1 MNMKKLLL
9 FGAGKIGR
17 SFIGQLFGKSGYE
30 IIFADID
37 ANIVE
42 LLNKAS
48 SYKVITADNN
58 HPEKEDE
65 FIVKNVS
72 ALLLSEKTKIIE
84 SIVEADIIALSVGKR
99 GLLSL
104 SEMLAEGIRERY
116 HVKKEQPIDIILA
129 ENVRD
134 AADLLRKELKKY
146 ITDVPIDEY
155 VGLVETSIGKMVP
168 IMTEEQL
175 SLDPLTVVAE
185 PYNSLIVDELGF
197 RNTIPDLKGLA
208 AKKNMKAWVDRKIF
222 IHNMGHATLA
232 YHANY
237 FNPELIYT
245 WEALGID
252 QLREIT
258 RKTMIQSMDVLMALY
273 PDEFTK
279 NQLTEHIDD
288 LLDRFSNKAL
298 GDTIFRVGCDLSRKL
313 NKDDRLMV
321 PIIAGIQTGKD
332 YSLILEAW
340 VKGCFFKAT
349 DKQGKM
355 TPEDENFKTN
365 FSENPILA
373 LSNHCKFNRE
383 EYSELYDG
391 VMEIL
396 KGMNSTLTD

>member
-1 MNMKKLLL
+1 MNTKKLLL

-17 SFIGQLFGKSGYE
+17 SFIGQLFSKAGYE
-30 IIFADID
+30 IICADIA
-37 ANIVE
+37 ANIVD
-42 LLNKAS
+42 LLNEAT
-48 SYKVITADNN
+48 SYKVITVDNN
-58 HPEKEDE
+58 HPEKEGE
-65 FIVKNVS
+65 YIVKNVS
-72 ALLLSEKTKIIE
+72 ALHLSERAKIIE
-84 SIVEADIIALSVGKR
+84 SIVEADIMALSVGKR

-104 SEMLAEGIRERY
+104 SEMLAEGINARY
-116 HVKKEQPIDIILA
+116 RVKKEQPIDIILA

-146 ITDVPIDEY
+146 ITDVPMDEY

-175 SLDPLTVVAE
+175 SLDPLSVVAE

-197 RNTIPDLKGLA
+197 RNVIPGVDGLA
-208 AKKNMKAWVDRKIF
+208 PKKNMKAWVDRKIF

-232 YHANY
+232 YHAN
-237 FNPELIYT
+237 FLNPKLVYT
-245 WEALGID
+245 WEALEIK
-252 QLREIT
+252 QLKDIT
-258 RKTMIQSMDVLMALY
+258 RKTMLQSMEILMALY
-273 PDEFTK
+273 PGEFTT

-321 PIIAGIQTGKD
+321 PIIAGIKTGKN

-340 VKGCFFKAT
+340 VKGCSFKAT

-355 TPEDENFKTN
+355 TPEDEKFKTE
-365 FSENPILA
+365 FGDNPTLIL
-373 LSNHCKFNRE
+373 SKHCKFDQE
-383 EYSELYDG
+383 EYSNLYDKVKG
-391 VMEIL
+391 IL
-396 KGMNSTLTD
+396 NKINSTLTD

>member
-1 MNMKKLLL
+1 MKKLLL

-37 ANIVE
+37 ANIVA

-48 SYKVITADNN
+48 SYKVITVDNN

-65 FIVKNVS
+65 YTVENVS
-72 ALLLSEKTKIIE
+72 ALHLSEKEKIIN

-99 GLLSL
+99 GLLGL
-104 SEMLAEGIRERY
+104 SELIANGISKRY
-116 HVKKEQPIDIILA
+116 KIRKDQPVDIILA
-129 ENVRD
+129 ENVRN
-134 AADLLRKELKKY
+134 AAGLLREELKKY
-146 ITDVPIDEY
+146 VTGVPMNEF

-185 PYNSLIVDELGF
+185 SYNSLIVDALAF
-197 RNTIPDLKGLA
+197 RNVIPEVDGLA
-208 AKKNMKAWVDRKIF
+208 PKKNMKAWVDRKIF

-232 YHANY
+232 YHAN
-237 FNPELIYT
+237 FLNPELIYT
-245 WEALGID
+245 WEALEID
-252 QLREIT
+252 ELRDIT
-258 RKTMIQSMDVLMALY
+258 RKTMIQSMNILMALY

-279 NQLTEHIDD
+279 KQLTEHIDD

-349 DKQGKM
+349 DKRGKM
-355 TPEDENFKTN
+355 TPEDEKFKINFA
-365 FSENPILA
+365 ENPILI
-373 LSNHCKFNRE
+373 LSDHCKFDRE

-391 VMEIL
+391 VGKILDEI
-396 KGMNSTLTD
+396 NSNLIA

>member
-1 MNMKKLLL
+1 MKKLLL

-17 SFIGQLFGKSGYE
+17 SFIGQLFSKSGYE
-30 IIFADID
+30 IICADID
-37 ANIVE
+37 RNIVK
-42 LLNKAS
+42 LLNETS
-48 SYKVITADNN
+48 SYKVITVDNN
-58 HPEKEDE
+58 HPNKEGE
-65 FIVKNVS
+65 FTVNNVS
-72 ALLLSEKTKIIE
+72 ALLLSEKVKIIE
-84 SIVEADIIALSVGKR
+84 SIVEADIMALSVGKR

-104 SEMLAEGIRERY
+104 SEMLAEGISERY
-116 HVKKEQPIDIILA
+116 RVKKEQPIDIILA

-146 ITDVPIDEY
+146 IVDVPMDEY

-185 PYNSLIVDELGF
+185 PYNSLIVDAKGF
-197 RNTIPDLKGLA
+197 RNVIPDVEGLA
-208 AKKNMKAWVDRKIF
+208 PKKNMKAWVDRKIF

-232 YHANY
+232 YHAN
-237 FNPELIYT
+237 FLNPELIYT
-245 WEALGID
+245 WEALEIK
-252 QLREIT
+252 QLRDIT
-258 RKTMIQSMDVLMALY
+258 RKTMIQSMDILMAVY

-279 NQLTEHIDD
+279 TQLIDHIDD

-313 NKDDRLMV
+313 NKDDRLMI

-340 VKGCFFKAT
+340 VKGCFFRAT

-355 TPEDENFKTN
+355 TSEDERFKIN
-365 FSENPILA
+365 FSENPILV
-373 LSNHCKFNRE
+373 LSDHCKFDRK
-383 EYSELYDG
+383 EYSVLYDG
-391 VMEIL
+391 VREIL
-396 KGMNSTLTD
+396 NEMNSTLTD

>member
-1 MNMKKLLL
+1 MKKLLL

-48 SYKVITADNN
+48 SYKVITVDNN

-65 FIVKNVS
+65 YTVKNVS
-72 ALLLSEKTKIIE
+72 ALHLSEKEKIIN

-99 GLLSL
+99 GLLGL
-104 SEMLAEGIRERY
+104 SELIAKGITKRY
-116 HVKKEQPIDIILA
+116 EIRKDQPVDIILA
-129 ENVRD
+129 ENVRN
-134 AADLLRKELKKY
+134 AAGLLREELKKY
-146 ITDVPIDEY
+146 ITGVPMNEY

-168 IMTEEQL
+168 IMTKEQL

-185 PYNSLIVDELGF
+185 PYNSLIVDALAF
-197 RNTIPDLKGLA
+197 RNIIPEVDGLA
-208 AKKNMKAWVDRKIF
+208 PKKNMKAWVDRKIF

-232 YHANY
+232 YQAN
-237 FNPELIYT
+237 FLNHELIYT
-245 WEALGID
+245 WEALEID
-252 QLREIT
+252 ELRDIT
-258 RKTMIQSMDVLMALY
+258 RKTMIQSMDILMALY
-273 PDEFTK
+273 PGEFTK
-279 NQLTEHIDD
+279 NQLLEHIDD

-298 GDTIFRVGCDLSRKL
+298 GDTIFRVGCDLPRKL

-355 TPEDENFKTN
+355 TPEDEKFKIT
-365 FSENPILA
+365 FAENPILI
-373 LSNHCKFNRE
+373 LSDHCKFDKE
-383 EYSELYDG
+383 EYSELYSG
-391 VMEIL
+391 VRRILDEI
-396 KGMNSTLTD
+396 NSNSIA